1 MISGNIYLSKIK
13 TNAVKLRGN
22 YQLPSKLVY
31 YIMQLST
38 DCNEYWIQLLM
49 EYSEIW
55 LRIKGFYKKYPS
67 YEREYN
73 DIITEKHDML
83 REQGVK
89 GI

>member
-1 MISGNIYLSKIK
+1 MITGNKYLSSIK
-13 TNAVKLRGN
+13 ANAIKLRGN

-31 YIMQLST
+31 YIMQLQVDS
-38 DCNEYWIQLLM
+38 NQYWIELLM
-49 EYSEIW
+49 EYATHW
-55 LRIKGFYKKYPS
+55 LRVKGYYKKYLS

-73 DIITEKHDML
+73 DIITDKHDML